1 MTAKSAITKL
11 QALLIVNVVIVM
23 LAAGAYLYIESIRE
37 TIRVSSVRPAEFIIS
52 GLTIYPAEAE
62 VDEPVSVSVNITN
75 IGDEAGNYTLSLL
88 INGVA
93 AENRTISL
101 SGANS
106 TIVEFALVFKD
117 EGNYTIAV
125 GNLTGN
131 LRVKAPT
138 LPEGII
144 VSELMVRPYE
154 AWVGET
160 IRITARVSN
169 QNDYPVNCSIR
180 LEVNGTRRDSKSVQL
195 AAKASTQIEFD
206 FVAEKEGMHYIKVG
220 QVKGGFKIVPTG
232 MHTLVVSS
240 SPSGV
245 EFTINGKAAKTP
257 YSELV
262 PVGTTF
268 TITFPKEHI
277 ISRTQPTWQF
287 RSWEDGSTDP
297 TRTITL
303 RNYTSI
309 TATYQVLAS
318 CPALHVWN
326 GSDYIY
332 VTEVSDG
339 TGYLGILDH
348 FMDNGSMVFA
358 YSYPWDY
365 IKLERVQPQPRN
377 GYYDFLFVQK
387 ADEIFY
393 IDSVTLVV
401 VDHPADV
408 DVYSTKATY
417 IYNLEEQGRIYTVG
431 KNLRAPVSA
440 VDGNGRDVLP
450 FIVNLDGVYTE
461 GHEFQWDTLEL
472 NLGDLSDAKEIKLVV
487 AGTIFYS
494 PGNVQGEWAAQFVD
508 KPGVRPFPPPYMEVK
523 NANGNWVPVPDSRQ
537 FPLCDVGTDIFV
549 VNLTGLFPT
558 NDYSLRIHTFFDTR
572 FDFIAV
578 DTTPQQSITI
588 MEVHPVS
595 AQLSQ
600 AFPTNSTSSGN
611 FTRYGD
617 VTALLLE
624 ADDKFVI
631 GRQGDQIH
639 VLFPADLPPQ
649 PEGMKRS
656 FFIFVSCWFKVKGLP
671 YLSFTVDPLPFH
683 KMSCFPY
690 PPTEKYPYDEDHLS
704 YLFTYNTRLIK
715 TP

>member
-671 YLSFTVDPLPFH
+671 YLSFIVDPLPFH

>member
-1 MTAKSAITKL
+1 MIARSAITKI
-11 QALLIVNVVIVM
+11 QALFIVNVVIVV
-23 LAAGAYLYIESIRE
+23 LAAGAYFYIESIGE

-52 GLTIYPAEAE
+52 GLTIYPDEAE

-88 INGVA
+88 INGIST
-93 AENRTISL
+93 ENRTISL

-106 TIVEFALVFKD
+106 TIVEFAVALKD

-125 GNLTGN
+125 GNLTGT

-138 LPEGII
+138 LPEGIV

-206 FVAEKEGMHYIKVG
+206 FVAEKEGMHYTKVG
-220 QVKGGFKIVPTG
+220 QVKGGFRIVPTG

-240 SPSGV
+240 SPSSV

-303 RNYTSI
+303 KNYTSI

-332 VTEVSDG
+332 ITEVSDG

-348 FMDNGSMVFA
+348 FTDNGSMVFA

-365 IKLERVQPQPRN
+365 IKLERVQPQLRN

-401 VDHPADV
+401 VDHPVDV

-450 FIVNLDGVYTE
+450 FIAKLDGIYTE

-472 NLGDLSDAKEIKLVV
+472 NLGDLSNAKEIKLVV

-523 NANGNWVPVPDSRQ
+523 GANGNWVPVPESRQ

-578 DTTPQQSITI
+578 DTTPQQNITI

-690 PPTEKYPYDEDHLS
+690 SPTENYPYDEDHLS

-715 TP
+715 AP